1 MRLRAAALSRR
12 AYEAATA
19 GRWLWAGS
27 QISILVIRAVSFYR
41 IANAIELAIAFAG
54 SRGWRVAVGRAVYT
68 AIIIVESPSL
78 WLLTVDCH
86 ATRMHS

>member
-19 GRWLWAGS
+19 GRWLCLWAGS

-41 IANAIELAIAFAG
+41 IAIELP
-54 SRGWRVAVGRAVYT
+54 SRGRAGGGWPW
-68 AIIIVESPSL
+68 AGPCIP
-78 WLLTVDCH
+78 
-86 ATRMHS
+86 R